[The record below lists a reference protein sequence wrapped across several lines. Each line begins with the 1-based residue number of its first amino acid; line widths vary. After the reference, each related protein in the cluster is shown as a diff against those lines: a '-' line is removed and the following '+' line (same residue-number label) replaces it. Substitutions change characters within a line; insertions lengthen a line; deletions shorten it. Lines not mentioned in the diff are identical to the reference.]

1 MKNKCLKYIAF
12 SFFVLVLLCFSA
24 CQTSRN
30 YNQSS
35 TRYTKVK
42 TRYQPHWNSTTSQST
57 TYYIKKHSTKKNHN
71 QKKLK
76 RR

>member
-30 YNQSS
+30 TQRS
-35 TRYTKVK
+35 TKYTKVK

-57 TYYIKKHSTKKNHN
+57 TYYIKKHSTKNNHN
-71 QKKLK
+71 SKKLK
-76 RR
+76 R

>member
-30 YNQSS
+30 QTKRS
-35 TRYTKVK
+35 TKYTRVK

-71 QKKLK
+71 SKKLK
-76 RR
+76 R